1 MKILILEPDKNF
13 VERITEALNSTR
25 TRFVIT
31 HVQNEQEVYAYKSH
45 FSSYNIFILNLSNP
59 LDVRL
64 ERFIRENGGY
74 NVPILLLLERAI
86 VTFELYRT
94 LHYIDRYHDIT
105 IKDDL
110 IEPVIHRTFKL
121 CNIWNDDMF
130 FLSKEIYFDFRNFIF
145 MHHESEIKLGKKET
159 LLLKL
164 LCIKSPHYATHNEI
178 AHFVY
183 QDDVISTEK
192 IRALIKIIRQ
202 KLPID
207 LIASVK
213 FCGYQIRE
221 GISISTSLNNTTA
234 TFMHDH
240 H

>member
-1 MKILILEPDKNF
+1 MKIFILEPDKNF
-13 VERITEALNSTR
+13 VDRITEALNSTR

-31 HVQNEQEVYAYKSH
+31 HVQNEQEVYSYKSH
-45 FSSYNIFILNLSNP
+45 FSSYNIFILNLKNP
-59 LDVRL
+59 LDVRV

-74 NVPILLLLERAI
+74 NVPILLLLERSI

-130 FLSKEIYFDFRNFIF
+130 FLTKDIYFDFRNFIF
-145 MHHESEIKLGKKET
+145 MHNESEIKLGKKET

-183 QDDVISTEK
+183 QDDFISSEK

-202 KLPID
+202 KLPIN
-207 LIASVK
+207 LISSVK

-221 GISISTSLNNTTA
+221 DISISTSLNNYPPKLIN
-234 TFMHDH
+234 D
-240 H
+240 

>member
-1 MKILILEPDKNF
+1 MKIFILEPEKNF
-13 VERITEALNSTR
+13 VDRIAEALNSTR

-31 HVQNEQEVYAYKSH
+31 HVQNEQEVYSYKSH
-45 FSSYNIFILNLSNP
+45 FSSYNIFILNLKNP
-59 LDVRL
+59 LDVRV

-74 NVPILLLLERAI
+74 NVPILLLLERSI

-130 FLSKEIYFDFRNFIF
+130 FLTKDIYFDFRNFIF
-145 MHHESEIKLGKKET
+145 MHNESEIKLGKKET

-183 QDDVISTEK
+183 QDDFISSEK

-202 KLPID
+202 KLPIN
-207 LIASVK
+207 LISSVK

-221 GISISTSLNNTTA
+221 DISISTSLNNYPPKLIN
-234 TFMHDH
+234 D
-240 H
+240 